1 MRVLAMN
8 EISVE
13 KKRTRKK
20 SKEYSP
26 DQDKKLKK
34 ETDEMVPIFVMG
46 RKYEVPPSLTIQKA
60 LEYAGYQLVRGCG
73 CRGGIC
79 GACGT
84 VYRFPDSY
92 RIEVGL
98 ACQTVVQP
106 NMYITQIPFFPANK
120 ATYNIEKLEPTGS
133 TVAALYPEIF
143 KCVGCG
149 TCTRSCPM
157 DIDVM
162 EYMARAIRGDVAGAA
177 ELSFDC
183 VMCGLCTARCP
194 AEEAQYNIGI
204 LTRRLYGRHIAPRA
218 KHVAKAVKL
227 VEENRFEKGLKELIK
242 MDLKALTKAYNER
255 EIEPDMAEEFWEPE
269 DKKHLVVE

>member
-1 MRVLAMN
+1 MRVLAMSKTAVK
-8 EISVE
+8 EMKTTKKAKDKSVE
-13 KKRTRKK
+13 
-20 SKEYSP
+20 
-26 DQDKKLKK
+26 L
-34 ETDEMVPIFVMG
+34 VPIFIMG
-46 RKYEVPPSLTIQKA
+46 KKYEVPASLTIQKA

-98 ACQTVVQP
+98 ACQTVVEP
-106 NMYITQIPFFPANK
+106 NMYITQIPFFPGNK
-120 ATYNIEKLEPTGS
+120 ATYDIEKLTPTGS
-133 TVAALYPEIF
+133 SVAALYPEVF

-162 EYMARAIRGDVAGAA
+162 EVISRAIRGDIEGAA
-177 ELSFDC
+177 KLSFDC
-183 VMCGLCTARCP
+183 VMCGICSARCP
-194 AEEAQYNIGI
+194 AEEVQYNIEI
-204 LTRRLYGRHIAPRA
+204 LTRRLYGRHIAARA
-218 KHVAKAVKL
+218 KHIAKAIKNVK
-227 VEENRFEKGLKELIK
+227 EGKFDKGLKELKK
-242 MDLKALTKAYNER
+242 MKLEDLKKAYNER

-269 DKKHLVVE
+269 DKKYIVVE